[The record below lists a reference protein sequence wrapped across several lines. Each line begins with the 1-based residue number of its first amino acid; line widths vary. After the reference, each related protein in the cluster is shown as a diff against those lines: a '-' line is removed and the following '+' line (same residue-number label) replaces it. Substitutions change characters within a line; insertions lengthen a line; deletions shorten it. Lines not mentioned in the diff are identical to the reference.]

1 MQHLRQLFTAA
12 ALVCALTYSTFAGD
26 MNCPAA
32 PPTPTSS
39 SSTTTTE
46 ASGTTDMTTTDAST
60 ADSSDLLSEV
70 VWSMGQGIV
79 LVL

>member
-26 MNCPAA
+26 MNCPVVQ
-32 PPTPTSS
+32 PTPTSG
-39 SSTTTTE
+39 SSTTTTQ
-46 ASGTTDMTTTDAST
+46 ASGTTAESAYATAA
-60 ADSSDLLSEV
+60 ADSNDLLSEV
-70 VWSMGQGIV
+70 VWSIGQGIM